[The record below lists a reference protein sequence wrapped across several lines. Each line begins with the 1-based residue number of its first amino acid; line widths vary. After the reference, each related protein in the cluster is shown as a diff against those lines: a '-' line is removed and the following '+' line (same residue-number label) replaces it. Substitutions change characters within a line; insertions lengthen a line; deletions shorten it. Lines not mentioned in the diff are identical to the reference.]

1 MANQEYPILN
11 GVAPSWADISVRISP
26 NGGQL
31 VEMVDIA
38 AINTSRAVEVGLQR
52 GASGG
57 RVLNRTTGQGSQEAS
72 ITLYQSGAK
81 QLYRALMQLA
91 PVRGNQRVISLVQFQ
106 IHQQWTPLGSAEI
119 YERIIKGCRVI
130 GDTLNAAEG
139 TDAQQ
144 IEVPLSV
151 LEIADII
158 DGQEVVL
165 L

>member
-31 VEMVDIA
+31 IEMVDIA

-57 RVLNRTTGQGSQEAS
+57 RVLNRTTGQGTQEAS

>member
-31 VEMVDIA
+31 IEMVDIA